1 VARQARAHVPLAR
14 LGSPAWHPCR
24 AGACGAAKA
33 TCRARPAKGVTQWK
47 KYFPEVNFKNNFKN
61 VEIKKILR
69 ARSVFGVHDA
79 TSQCKLPAVSC
90 PRCSEDLL
98 WLSCYSLL
106 ILLFF
111 LWAET
116 RKSIRLNFAVCMLAR
131 AVSVK
136 DGGLDGFHGTP
147 PHLPWPVVHAA
158 HLAQARRSHLL
169 IRIRRDNKWPP
180 N

>member
-1 VARQARAHVPLAR
+1 MQA
-14 LGSPAWHPCR
+14 
-24 AGACGAAKA
+24 ACG
-33 TCRARPAKGVTQWK
+33 
-47 KYFPEVNFKNNFKN
+47 
-61 VEIKKILR
+61 
-69 ARSVFGVHDA
+69 
-79 TSQCKLPAVSC
+79 
-90 PRCSEDLL
+90 LL
-98 WLSCYSLL
+98 SALFRGPVVI
-106 ILLFF
+106 ILLFTF
-111 LWAET
+111 DSSFFYLWAET